1 MNNLISKNLQ
11 RRLSM
16 AVVVFA
22 VSLGLSPQQSRA
34 DDLTWTIAPY
44 LWASDIALD
53 VTVNDDPALG
63 IDATFKDLLD
73 KVDTALMGHFE
84 VSSDTFGAFFEGIY
98 FDLSDSKVINLGP
111 GGPILGDIPVDI
123 GITMKIYELGGFYR
137 MGSGDVG
144 SVAFDIIGGVRVVD
158 VTQSFDLELPGPIG
172 GPVSETIDGSETDIF
187 VGGRLVGKFS
197 EKWHYKLR
205 ADYAGGGTEGTIN
218 GLASVGYSFGQ
229 SGLFSLDLGYRYMNI
244 EVKNEDTGDTVVIE
258 NTMSGPV
265 LGFIF
270 TF

>member
-1 MNNLISKNLQ
+1 MNLR

-16 AVVVFA
+16 AIVVLT
-22 VSLGLSPQQSRA
+22 VSLGLSPQQTYA

-44 LWASDIALD
+44 LWASDVAMD
-53 VTVNDDPALG
+53 VSVNGDPALG
-63 IDATFKDLLD
+63 GDVAFKDLLD
-73 KVDTALMGHFE
+73 KVDTVFMGHFE
-84 VSSDTFGAFFEGIY
+84 VSSDTFGAFFDAIY
-98 FDLSDSKVINLGP
+98 LDLSDSKVINLGP
-111 GGPILGDIPVDI
+111 GGPILGDIPADI
-123 GITMKIYELGGFYR
+123 GLKMKIYELGGFYR

-144 SVAFDIIGGVRVVD
+144 SVAFDIIGGVRLID
-158 VTQSFDLELPGPIG
+158 VNQSFDLVLPAPG
-172 GPVSETIDGSETDIF
+172 GPVSETIDESETDVF

-218 GLASVGYSFGQ
+218 GLAALGYSFGQ
-229 SGLFSLDLGYRYMNI
+229 TGLFSLDLGYRYLNI
-244 EVKNEDTGDTVVIE
+244 ELKNEDAGDTVETEI
-258 NTMSGPV
+258 TMSGPV